1 VEVESGA
8 TAAAPA
14 GGQGWL
20 EPLLDLL
27 PTPLLLIEPGTARLF
42 YANRA
47 AHGLADGALPIGED
61 AEVLDRE
68 GHRLAGAEQPTARAA
83 RGERFAGV
91 QVDWRTAGG
100 LRTLTVAGDT
110 IRFAGGAPIAVLTLQ
125 DVTPLEAA
133 RRRSTALAET
143 GALLTASLDYRA
155 TLEAVAK
162 LLVPRLA
169 DWCFV
174 EMLQADGSIERTVMR
189 CADPAKRDL
198 AAAYDRRWPLAPDS
212 PVGSPRVI
220 RTGEA
225 ELQPELPE
233 GFLEQAAQDPEQ
245 AEILRGLGFRS
256 AMIVPLRVRG
266 QVIGDLALATA
277 ESGRR
282 FDADDLATA
291 QDLADRCAL
300 HIEVARLFTD
310 LRTVEDQLRGSHDE
324 LQAILEGVADSI
336 TAQAPD
342 GRLVY
347 ANAAAVQTLGYEGVD
362 ELLSA
367 PLPEIV
373 ERFDML
379 DEAGRPL
386 ALESLPGRLALQG
399 LEPEPVTVRY
409 RRRPDGELR
418 WARVQS
424 RPVRGADGAVRLA
437 INVIEDISEL
447 KRAEEAHRFLAEASR
462 VLAGSLDYEETLR
475 VIARLAVP
483 EIGDWCAVDLL
494 DETGEITHVATAH
507 AEPEKVALAHEL
519 RSRYPSDPDSA
530 SGVANVL
537 RTGRAEL
544 WGEIPDALLEAA
556 AVDAEHLRL
565 IREVGMVSAMVVP
578 MRLRGR
584 TLGAITL
591 VSAESRRRFDEHDL
605 ATVEDLATR
614 AATAVDNARLYRTR
628 SAIAQTLQASL
639 LPPELPELPGVELA
653 ARYRPAGEG
662 FEVGGDFYD
671 VFSVDERHWFAVVGD
686 VCGKGAEAAA
696 VTALARYTI
705 RTAAVRRR
713 SPAAILRWLAD
724 AMLRQDPSG
733 GRFCTI
739 VCVHLDLA
747 RTPARVTVSCGGHPL
762 PLVRRADGS
771 IEEVGAPGTLL
782 GLVRDPHVED
792 RAASLHPGDTMVL
805 YTDGLTEARA
815 PAELWTSED
824 LAAALGRTA
833 DSSAGGIVDH
843 LLTEALGG
851 EAAPPRDDIAALA
864 LRAVSRLG
872 GGSAG

>member
-1 VEVESGA
+1 VEVESA
-8 TAAAPA
+8 AIAAAPT

-27 PTPLLLIEPGTARLF
+27 PTPLLLVEPGTARLF

-47 AHGLADGALPIGED
+47 AHALAGGALPIGAD

-68 GHRLAGAEQPTARAA
+68 GRRLDAAELPAARAA
-83 RGERFAGV
+83 QGERFAGL
-91 QVDWRTAGG
+91 QVDWRTPAG
-100 LRTLTVAGDT
+100 LRSLTVAGDT
-110 IRFAGGAPIAVLTLQ
+110 IRLSGGAPLAVLTLQ

-143 GALLTASLDYRA
+143 GSLLATSLDYRA
-155 TLEAVAK
+155 TLEAVAG
-162 LLVPRLA
+162 LLVPRFA

-174 EMLQADGSIERTVMR
+174 EMLQADGSIERTVMQ
-189 CADPAKRDL
+189 CADPAKREL
-198 AAAYDRRWPLAPDS
+198 ATAYDRRWPLDPSS

-225 ELQPELPE
+225 ELQPELPPDY
-233 GFLEQAAQDPEQ
+233 LEQAALDAEQ
-245 AEILRGLGFRS
+245 AELLRGIGFRS
-256 AMIVPLRVRG
+256 VMIVPLRVRG
-266 QVIGDLALATA
+266 EVIGDLALASA

-282 FDADDLATA
+282 FDTEDLATA
-291 QDLADRCAL
+291 QDVADRCAL

-310 LRTVEDQLRGSHDE
+310 LRTVEDELRASRDE
-324 LQAILEGVADSI
+324 LHAILEGVADAV

-347 ANAAAVQTLGYEGVD
+347 ANAAAVWTLGYADLE
-362 ELLSA
+362 ELLRA
-367 PLPEIV
+367 PISEIV
-373 ERFDML
+373 ARFDML
-379 DEAGRPL
+379 DEDGEPL
-386 ALESLPGRLALQG
+386 PLERLPGRHALRG

-409 RRRPDGELR
+409 RQRPDGELR

-424 RPVRGADGAVRLA
+424 RPVRGTDGGVRLA
-437 INVIEDISEL
+437 INVIEDISDL
-447 KRAEEAHRFLAEASR
+447 KRTEEAHRFLAESSR

-483 EIGDWCAVDLL
+483 DIGDWCAVDLL
-494 DETGEITHVATAH
+494 DEGGEIRHVATAH
-507 AEPEKVALAHEL
+507 VDPEKLALAEAL
-519 RSRYPSDPDSA
+519 RRRYPGDPDA
-530 SGVANVL
+530 PTGVPNVL
-537 RTGRAEL
+537 RTGRPEL
-544 WGEIPDALLEAA
+544 WPEIPEALIEAA
-556 AVDAEHLRL
+556 AVDAEHLGL
-565 IREVGMVSAMVVP
+565 IRSVGMVSAMVVP
-578 MRLRGR
+578 MKLRGR
-584 TLGAITL
+584 TLGAISL
-591 VSAESRRRFDEHDL
+591 VSAESRRRFDDHDL
-605 ATVEDLATR
+605 TTVEDLGTR

-639 LPPELPELPGVELA
+639 LPPELPEMPGVEVA
-653 ARYRPAGEG
+653 ARYQAAGEG

-713 SPAAILRWLAD
+713 SPAAILRWLGD

-739 VCVHLDLA
+739 VCVHLDLGK
-747 RTPARVTVSCGGHPL
+747 TPARVTVSCGGHPL
-762 PLVRRADGS
+762 PLVRRADGAV
-771 IEEVGAPGTLL
+771 EEVGAPGTLL

-792 RAASLHPGDTMVL
+792 RAASLHPGDTLVL

-815 PAELWTSED
+815 PVELWSSED
-824 LAAALGRTA
+824 LAAALGRAA
-833 DSSAGGIVDH
+833 DTSADGIVAH
-843 LLTEALGG
+843 LLSEALGDG
-851 EAAPPRDDIAALA
+851 TTPPRDDIALMA
-864 LRAVSRLG
+864 LRSVPREGPA
-872 GGSAG
+872 AA